1 MRVHASSTSTRMR
14 HHWSPWVLIFSALLA
29 GACGLPAPAMPV
41 ATVQAVMLELTPTP
55 RPVTP
60 TPTSAPTATT
70 RGPLQTVTVPPN
82 ATTTVATATVRPAA
96 TPVASPPTG
105 RREVSFNG
113 WYTGENPGFYRASL
127 DTATGAYH
135 LVVLKTD
142 YNVSVYVAD
151 GVAYGN
157 VTLEVDASRVAGPDA
172 GGYGLVFLRQPKGA
186 NEATSKRYVFYVT
199 PQGMYRLYWIAPD
212 GSETNVVSL
221 TGSPAIN
228 VGDAV
233 NRLSV
238 TYAGG
243 NITVGVNGT
252 TLQTVPSTIV
262 SPGEAGVYAS
272 SATES
277 KAFEAAFQN
286 FVVTVP

>member
-1 MRVHASSTSTRMR
+1 MRAHAPPSSTRPR
-14 HHWSPWVLIFSALLA
+14 HRWSPWVLVLSALLT

-55 RPVTP
+55 RPATR
-60 TPTSAPTATT
+60 TPTSAPKATTSRPLSTAT
-70 RGPLQTVTVPPN
+70 VPAN
-82 ATTTVATATVRPAA
+82 ATKTAATATVRSAT
-96 TPVASPPTG
+96 TPVPPPAG
-105 RREVSFNG
+105 RRDVSFNG
-113 WYTGENPGFYRASL
+113 WYTGENPGFYRARL

-151 GVAYGN
+151 GVAYGD
-157 VTLEVDASRVAGPDA
+157 VTLEVDASRVSGPDA

-212 GSETNVVSL
+212 GSETNVVPL

-238 TYAGG
+238 TYARGS
-243 NITVGVNGT
+243 ITVGVNGT
-252 TLQTVPSTIV
+252 TLRTVPSTIT

-272 SATES
+272 SAAES
-277 KAFEAAFQN
+277 QAFEAAFQN
-286 FVVTVP
+286 YVVTVP